1 MNTKTFISEN
11 GLDLVIKSKK
21 SAIIFEIGGVN
32 TEKYKFIFT
41 FKPHVFKYLFE
52 YIEFEAR
59 ECWSGLEL
67 KEADSLSSDYNEY
80 YDKEFDNEGYLNIKN
95 NSLEIERPIL
105 ENNRLYK
112 FDKKKVQSFLYDFN
126 KKLTIENI

>member
-21 SAIIFEIGGVN
+21 SAIIFEIGGIN
-32 TEKYKFIFT
+32 KEKYKFIFI
-41 FKPHVFKYLFE
+41 FKPDIFRYLFE

-80 YDKEFDNEGYLNIKN
+80 YDKEFDNE
-95 NSLEIERPIL
+95 
-105 ENNRLYK
+105 
-112 FDKKKVQSFLYDFN
+112 D
-126 KKLTIENI
+126 T